1 MVSKNL
7 CVLVLWTKVAP
18 ALEGLI
24 CYKILEF
31 IVFYKS
37 AMSSAPPGLISKSFY
52 HKSGNGLIQYQFND
66 QLMARRSF

>member
-7 CVLVLWTKVAP
+7 CVLNVLWTKIAP

-52 HKSGNGLIQYQFND
+52 NKSSNGVNTIPV
-66 QLMARRSF
+66 